1 MYMERGNGQFE
12 NVCRETGE
20 PRETSGAPDVHA
32 RQASSRRKSGEKSR
46 GRKSRAW
53 ILLSLAALLALALAG
68 CGSGSSKDSSE
79 DMNAMSMANQAPAAA
94 PQAVPAMGE
103 SLEAGAASYEASTV
117 SRDEKAADSP
127 EGAPSAGQGSAG
139 IGTLADPGAGLNR
152 KVIYKA
158 NVTMKVER
166 FATAEEKL
174 KNLIHLSGSYVLQ
187 FNNSVSANEKG
198 ATYVIKV
205 PADGFSSFLDQLRQ
219 IQPELQM
226 QMEGSDVTE
235 EYVDLDARLKAKQAA
250 EARLLAFMD
259 KATKTD
265 DLVRFQSELA
275 GVQEQ
280 IEQLKGRMRYLDQNV
295 AFSTIH
301 IRIYEGKAEALH
313 EDPETKGLGD
323 RLESALTGSAKA
335 LGQFGQALL
344 VFVAALLPVLAVAAV
359 IGIPVYYIVRRQS
372 RAKRDAA
379 AEMRKEWNDAIAPS
393 LPSAHGAADEETAKA
408 DASADAGAA
417 ADPSGNPNRQD

>member
-1 MYMERGNGQFE
+1 MHMEKGNSELE
-12 NVCRETGE
+12 NGCKETNVS
-20 PRETSGAPDVHA
+20 RNRSGATGADA
-32 RQASSRRKSGEKSR
+32 LQASSRRGSGK
-46 GRKSRAW
+46 KPRAY
-53 ILLSLAALLALALAG
+53 ILLALAALLAFALAG
-68 CGSGSSKDSSE
+68 CSSGSSKDASGNIS
-79 DMNAMSMANQAPAAA
+79 DMSMANEAPAAQAA
-94 PQAVPAMGE
+94 PPMGE
-103 SLEAGAASYEASTV
+103 AFQADAAAYETSTV
-117 SRDEKAADSP
+117 SRDEKGADV
-127 EGAPSAGQGSAG
+127 SAGASAAVQGSAG

-158 NVTMKVER
+158 NVSMKVEQ

-174 KNLIHLSGSYVLQ
+174 KNLIHLSGAYILQ
-187 FNNSVSANEKG
+187 FSNSVSANEKG

-259 KATKTD
+259 KATRSD

-295 AFSTIH
+295 AFSTIN
-301 IRIYEGKAEALH
+301 IRMYEGKANDH
-313 EDPETKGLGD
+313 EPAKKGLGD
-323 RLESALTGSAKA
+323 RLENALTGSAKA

-344 VFVAALLPVLAVAAV
+344 VFLAALLPVLAVASV
-359 IGIPVYYIVRRQS
+359 IGIPLYYIIRRQT
-372 RAKRDAA
+372 RAKREAA
-379 AEMRKEWNDAIAPS
+379 AEMRREWNNAIVPS
-393 LPSAHGAADEETAKA
+393 LPVAQDSAKTDTGNKTDSDT
-408 DASADAGAA
+408 DRT
-417 ADPSGNPNRQD
+417 SGPDRQE